1 MAGQG
6 WRGEA
11 ASVLRLTG
19 RANGGGECLPQ
30 LANGGGGWLVGGAG
44 GGAIACG
51 SGGRQ

>member
-11 ASVLRLTG
+11 ASALRLTG

-30 LANGGGGWLVGGAG
+30 LA
-44 GGAIACG
+44 AIACG